1 MHFIIR
7 RLNKKKMAQQ
17 FTFLILF
24 MQLKFNM
31 KYFAVTNT
39 GVLVATDIS
48 GLKRYRTA
56 PRANGQNQITERGLF
71 ASHPREWPAETYKPF
86 PRIRIQAILS
96 LAFAPT
102 ATLHLSLSHLNVHS
116 LFPFLAFSALAI

>member
-1 MHFIIR
+1 
-7 RLNKKKMAQQ
+7 MAGQ

-24 MQLKFNM
+24 MQSQLKFNM
-31 KYFAVTNT
+31 EYFAVTNT

-86 PRIRIQAILS
+86 PRIRIRAILP
-96 LAFAPT
+96 LARVRSNRLRPCSAY
-102 ATLHLSLSHLNVHS
+102 LSLT
-116 LFPFLAFSALAI
+116 

>member
-1 MHFIIR
+1 
-7 RLNKKKMAQQ
+7 MAGQ

-24 MQLKFNM
+24 IQSQLKRNIE
-31 KYFAVTNT
+31 YFTATNT

-56 PRANGQNQITERGLF
+56 PRANERNQITERGLF

-86 PRIRIQAILS
+86 PRIRAILP
-96 LAFAPT
+96 LARVRSNRLRPCSA
-102 ATLHLSLSHLNVHS
+102 HLSLT
-116 LFPFLAFSALAI
+116 